1 MSFKIREDV
10 RGVEAAI
17 DNSRK
22 GGKRM
27 RLRKLD
33 SSEHGLTRGLWE
45 KVFSDDSKKFL
56 DYYYFI
62 KTRDNQIYMIEEDGA
77 IRSMLH
83 LNPYVLQV
91 EEEQFRCHY
100 IIAVATE
107 AEYRKRGYMGEL
119 LRASMM
125 DMYARKEPFTFLMP
139 AAEAI
144 YTPYD
149 FRFIYKQNQE
159 EILGKEGSPGVE
171 LKDAEL
177 GDAAEMAEF
186 FRKYYAPAYQV
197 YAIRDENYY
206 QTMIFEQMSENGGV
220 KLMKQ
225 GGRIVGMFA
234 YAREKRVEIREP
246 LYLPEYEEEF
256 QKAVYVLRA
265 GEDSPVK
272 ILAACGKEEATKVPV
287 IMVRILHLQT
297 LLESIH
303 VKAGEKLDCSFAVLD
318 TIITANSRVWKL
330 QGGGDNPAIQ
340 VQETEDSQGVLTI
353 SALASLLFGYKTL
366 EEICEEEDVIVSE
379 ELACELRKTQ
389 PLERVYLN
397 EIV

>member
-1 MSFKIREDV
+1 
-10 RGVEAAI
+10 
-17 DNSRK
+17 
-22 GGKRM
+22 M

-33 SSEHGLTRGLWE
+33 SSEHSLTRGLWE
-45 KVFSDDSKKFL
+45 KVFAEDSKKFL

-149 FRFIYKQNQE
+149 FRFVYKQNQAE
-159 EILGKEGSPGVE
+159 LLGKEGSPGVE
-171 LKDAEL
+171 LKDAEI

-186 FRKYYAPAYQV
+186 FRKYFASAYQV

-206 QTMIFEQMSENGGV
+206 QTMIFEQISENGGV
-220 KLMKQ
+220 RLMKQ

-256 QKAVYVLRA
+256 QKIVYELRA
-265 GEDSPVK
+265 GEESPIK
-272 ILAACGKEEATKVPV
+272 ILAAGGEEKTTKVPV

-297 LLESIH
+297 LLESMH

-330 QGGGDNPAIQ
+330 RGGGDNPAIQ

-353 SALASLLFGYKTL
+353 SALTSLLFGYKTL
-366 EEICEEEDVIVSE
+366 EEICGEEDVIVSE
-379 ELACELRKTQ
+379 ELACELRKIQ